1 MKKILLLLVIL
12 ILAFFFLSK
21 KSVKPAGADVSGTGP
36 GYIAGFQGYPTS
48 GISGV

>member
-1 MKKILLLLVIL
+1 MKKSLLLLLIL
-12 ILAFFFLSK
+12 ILAFFYFS
-21 KSVKPAGADVSGTGP
+21 KSVKPIAGDVSGTGP